1 MESFSIKTVK
11 RCRKR
16 GKKKMKV
23 GGGPGGPPGILAKI
37 FLYLGLSQHFFAP
50 Q

>member
-1 MESFSIKTVK
+1 MESFSIRTVK

-16 GKKKMKV
+16 EKKKKKKIR
-23 GGGPGGPPGILAKI
+23 GGEPPGILAKI